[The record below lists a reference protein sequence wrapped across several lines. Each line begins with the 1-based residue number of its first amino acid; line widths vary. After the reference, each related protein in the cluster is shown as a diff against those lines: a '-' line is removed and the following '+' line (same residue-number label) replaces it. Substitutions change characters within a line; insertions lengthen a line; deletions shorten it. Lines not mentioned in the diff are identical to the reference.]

1 MEQSTVFAPLVSLP
15 QASTALGTYTNLPD
29 VEPGV
34 FNVSIRTTIRST
46 VPAAWD
52 ALTDFPSYPDWNPF
66 VRSSTVVSFSNI
78 TLPEQYPVEGK
89 YLWLRTQIPALPLPV
104 DKDTSGV
111 LMNTQ
116 FALEKIVAVQPELG
130 RLAWKYATDTLI
142 QAVRWQ
148 AVSDIGDGMVLYESR
163 EVFSGLAAGV
173 LKSLMVDKLQAS
185 FEAQGE
191 GLKLWLEREG
201 AERPTAS

>member
-1 MEQSTVFAPLVSLP
+1 MTQPTPLVP
-15 QASTALGTYTNLPD
+15 PGTDAHTNLPD
-29 VEPGV
+29 ATPGV
-34 FNVSIRTTIRST
+34 FTISIRTVIRST

-52 ALTDFPSYPDWNPF
+52 ALTDFSSYPDWNPF
-66 VRSSTVVSFSNI
+66 VRASTVVSPFKM
-78 TLPEQYPVEGK
+78 TLPDQYPVEGK
-89 YLWLRTQIPALPLPV
+89 YLWLRTQIPALPPPV
-104 DKDTSGV
+104 TRDTPGV

-130 RLAWKYATDTLI
+130 RVAWKYATDTLI

-148 AVSDIGDGMVLYESR
+148 AVSDLGHGTILYESR

-173 LKSLMVDKLQAS
+173 LKSLMADKLQAA

-191 GLKLWLEREG
+191 GLKLWLEGGRESKP
-201 AERPTAS
+201 R

>member
-1 MEQSTVFAPLVSLP
+1 MRQSTLLVPLALLH
-15 QASTALGTYTNLPD
+15 ASTALAIYTNLPD
-29 VEPGV
+29 AAPGV

-46 VPAAWD
+46 LPAAWD
-52 ALTDFPSYPDWNPF
+52 ALTDFSSYPDWNPF
-66 VRSSTVVSFSNI
+66 VRSSTVVSSFNM

-89 YLWLRTQIPALPLPV
+89 YLWLRTQIPALPPPV
-104 DKDTSGV
+104 NRDTPSV

-130 RLAWKYATDTLI
+130 RVAWKYATDTFI

-148 AVSDIGDGMVLYESR
+148 AVSDLGDGTVLYESR
-163 EVFSGLAAGV
+163 EVFDGLAAGV
-173 LKSLMVDKLQAS
+173 LKSLMADKLQAA

-191 GLKLWLEREG
+191 GLKLWLERE
-201 AERPTAS
+201 RT